1 MKQIT
6 NANYGNVDAATT
18 QYEKVGAAVKVICLN
33 CSRNYLAEGGT
44 PEYNRMVSGEL
55 LAVCPSCSAAESFV
69 FIGGP
74 DRIEVIALMK
84 KREGRRTIGLYEIR
98 IPGSDR
104 HKFVLAHEIKAV
116 TGVRQMNQYEVINGW
131 LNTPSGAL
139 WIVSAKHITLEE
151 FETIGAGS
159 L

>member
-6 NANYGNVDAATT
+6 SANYGNVD
-18 QYEKVGAAVKVICLN
+18 AAVKVICLN

-84 KREGRRTIGLYEIR
+84 KQEGRRTIGLYEIR

-131 LNTPSGAL
+131 LNTPTGAL